1 MSIDNT
7 QNSVR
12 VDTSGSNPWEDIT
25 VEQGC
30 ITVESITLLYSSNDA
45 RVYNVEC
52 AQKRPQFFAGHAYGP
67 EGSWC
72 DIMLFAD
79 DNTLDVEDRGGPTT
93 RVTLPLDDAWD
104 WHAVWD
110 KYGPISTPSGV
121 SQKRGTM
128 TPNELP
134 VRGQHDRSSLCWYAG
149 GD

>member
-1 MSIDNT
+1 VSIDNT

-45 RVYNVEC
+45 RVYDVEC
-52 AQKRPQFFAGHAYGP
+52 AQKRPQFFAGHAHGP

-110 KYGPISTPSGV
+110 KYGPIIYAIRCKPEKGYYDP
-121 SQKRGTM
+121 KRITRAWP
-128 TPNELP
+128 T
-134 VRGQHDRSSLCWYAG
+134 
-149 GD
+149 